1 MRKLWN
7 KLSQIKHF
15 DKVEHFGACFVAT
28 LAGSFIDVWF
38 GVGLGVGLA
47 IGKEYGDYNN
57 PNSGWSWLDLVAD
70 ALGIGVGLLI
80 KNYLKI

>member
-1 MRKLWN
+1 MRKLWS

-28 LAGSFIDVWF
+28 VLFDWQFAT
-38 GVGLGVGLA
+38 GLA

-57 PNSGWSWLDLVAD
+57 PNSGWSWWDLFAD
-70 ALGIGVGLLI
+70 ALGIGTGLLI
-80 KNYLKI
+80 KHILL